1 MAKGAG
7 HYRNAKYMAHLVN
20 AIQQADPGV
29 WGNER
34 FNLDSSVTQSQVLR
48 STGQKPGKVSVNGR
62 TVDLSG
68 STVTSYWANK
78 AGAPTTIYN
87 FAIGG
92 SETDYQNVWSSI
104 IGSFSSTPSSSNSSS
119 STSSS
124 SSTQSTSSSSTQSNS
139 RR

>member
-7 HYRNAKYMAHLVN
+7 HYRNAKYMAYLVN
-20 AIQQADPGV
+20 AIQQAEPGV
-29 WGNER
+29 WGNEH

-48 STGQKPGKVSVNGR
+48 STGQKPGKVSVNGK

-78 AGAPTTIYN
+78 AGAPTTSYR

-92 SETDYQNVWSSI
+92 SDADYQNAWSSI
-104 IGSFSSTPSSSNSSS
+104 VGSLPTPSSS
-119 STSSS
+119 SSS
-124 SSTQSTSSSSTQSNS
+124 SSSSSDSSNS
-139 RR
+139 SATRPSSSRTRR

>member
-1 MAKGAG
+1 
-7 HYRNAKYMAHLVN
+7 MAHLVN
-20 AIQQADPGV
+20 AIQQASPSI

-48 STGQKPGKVSVNGR
+48 STGQKPGKVSVNGK

-68 STVTSYWANK
+68 PTVTSYWANK
-78 AGAPTTIYN
+78 AGAPTTSYH

-92 SETDYQNVWSSI
+92 SEADYQNAWSSI
-104 IGSFSSTPSSSNSSS
+104 IGHFSSTPSSSSSSNNSSNSSTTRPSS
-119 STSSS
+119 ST
-124 SSTQSTSSSSTQSNS
+124 T

>member
-1 MAKGAG
+1 MAKGAW
-7 HYRNAKYMAHLVN
+7 HYRNAKCMANLVK
-20 AIQQADPGV
+20 AIQQAEPGV
-29 WGNER
+29 WGKER

-78 AGAPTTIYN
+78 VGAPTTSYH

-92 SETDYQNVWSSI
+92 SEADYQNAWSSI
-104 IGSFSSTPSSSNSSS
+104 IGSFSSTPSSSNTSS

-124 SSTQSTSSSSTQSNS
+124 SSTQSNS